1 MSKPDLI
8 EILARG
14 VCVVDGRLLLCHT
27 KGARNTYL
35 PGGHVEFREK
45 ARETLRREVEEELG
59 VKAKVGR
66 FLGVVEHSF
75 MQKGERHCEINL
87 IFELR
92 IPGID
97 SSKAP
102 DSLEAHISFRWVP
115 IKRLC
120 DSKIEPAV
128 LRKVVASWL
137 ETTGEPERFS
147 TISLSGS
154 ANID

>member
-66 FLGVVEHSF
+66 FLGVV
-75 MQKGERHCEINL
+75 
-87 IFELR
+87 
-92 IPGID
+92 
-97 SSKAP
+97 
-102 DSLEAHISFRWVP
+102 
-115 IKRLC
+115 
-120 DSKIEPAV
+120 
-128 LRKVVASWL
+128 
-137 ETTGEPERFS
+137 
-147 TISLSGS
+147 
-154 ANID
+154 